1 MKGSEIRLDDCERK
15 ALKKALKD
23 FKGEVYIFGSRL
35 DPDKKGGDIDL
46 LLVPYEEVR
55 PLDLEI
61 EVQTKFFM
69 ECEEDIDVLVYRDT
83 PFFREIIK
91 GAKRISPEEL

>member
-1 MKGSEIRLDDCERK
+1 
-15 ALKKALKD
+15 
-23 FKGEVYIFGSRL
+23 
-35 DPDKKGGDIDL
+35 
-46 LLVPYEEVR
+46 
-55 PLDLEI
+55 
-61 EVQTKFFM
+61 M